1 MLNAK
6 KSSLTIFF
14 MLLIL
19 SIGMIS
25 IYSPLDANAQNT
37 GLAQGQGNGE
47 AGQSIEQGQTS
58 NQDNLIVSGES
69 NLFSGNNLACQKQAN
84 SDITQSSEV
93 CNDEI
98 IQNSIP
104 NLDKATL
111 KITTIQRANCHFHS
125 CPQHDGVVYIT
136 SVYGTKGFVPATQ
149 TAGGV
154 AHFEMDIPIGV
165 PYQVRGEGSAPLP
178 WMWTFEGANIQNER
192 NACSAWNQ
200 CTATMPADGAAVI
213 VNFHYICNDS
223 VC

>member
-1 MLNAK
+1 MV
-6 KSSLTIFF
+6 
-14 MLLIL
+14 
-19 SIGMIS
+19 SIH
-25 IYSPLDANAQNT
+25 SPLNVNAQNSA
-37 GLAQGQGNGE
+37 LSQDGNGNSAE
-47 AGQSIEQGQTS
+47 QETKQSQSSDQNGQV
-58 NQDNLIVSGES
+58 VSGDS
-69 NLFSGNNLACQKQAN
+69 SVASGNNLLCQNKVN
-84 SDITQSSEV
+84 SDITQSIDI
-93 CNDEI
+93 CNNEI
-98 IQNSIP
+98 FQDSIP

-136 SVYGTKGFVPATQ
+136 SVYGTKSFLPATQ

-154 AHFEMDIPIGV
+154 SHFEMEIPVGV
-165 PYQVRGEGSAPLP
+165 TYVVRGEGSAPLP

-223 VC
+223 FC